1 MNPGGGLV
9 SILTAVPF
17 ALRVAVFLSIVLL
30 VVGGGHLYLY
40 RRIVRDTTDDRRLR
54 RLGASLLAFAACS
67 VFLARAVFS
76 RVHTRLGDMLSVG
89 AWSWMGVALYLGMAL
104 LLFQVVRAVA
114 GWRRERTGQPPL
126 SAERRRFLARAAVG
140 GAAVVAG
147 GFTTYG
153 VRRAFAAPQIDELA
167 VRIPRLHRAFDGL
180 RIIQVSDIHI
190 GDVLGRPFLEE
201 MVRRCNALKPDLV
214 AVTGDLVDG
223 PVRQLL
229 PTIGALRGLES
240 RFGTYFVTGN
250 HEYYSGDEPW
260 CEALTRMGV
269 TVLRNRTVTLAD
281 GEARLD
287 LVGVDDYGEKDRAR
301 GWDLKAAVRGRNPE
315 HPAVLLAHEPRG
327 VEEGMDQGIG
337 LQLSGH
343 THGGQLFPM
352 TGIVAALWK
361 YSVGRYQVGDG
372 TLYVHRGTGFWGPP
386 MRIGSPPEIAAITL
400 TT

>member
-1 MNPGGGLV
+1 
-9 SILTAVPF
+9 VPYV
-17 ALRVAVFLSIVLL
+17 LRIVFFLSIVLV

-40 RRIVRDTTDDRRLR
+40 RRLFRDTTDDRRI
-54 RLGASLLAFAACS
+54 RLAGAVLLALAACS
-67 VFLARAVFS
+67 GFLARAVFS
-76 RVHTRLGDMLSVG
+76 RVHNRLGDALSVL
-89 AWSWMGVALYLGMAL
+89 AWSWMGVALYVGMAL
-104 LLFQVVRAVA
+104 VVFQVMREVA
-114 GWRRERTGQPPL
+114 MWRRRRTGGAPL

-180 RIIQVSDIHI
+180 RIVQVSDLHI
-190 GDVLGRPFLEE
+190 GDVLGRAFLEE
-201 MVRRCNALKPDLV
+201 TVRRCNALRPDLV

-229 PTIGALRGLES
+229 PTIGALGRLQS
-240 RFGTYFVTGN
+240 RFGSYFVTGN
-250 HEYYSGDEPW
+250 HEFYSGDVQW
-260 CEALTRMGV
+260 CDALTRMGV

-281 GEARLD
+281 GPARLD
-287 LVGVDDYGEKDRAR
+287 LVGVDDYGERDRQR
-301 GWDLKAAVRGRNPE
+301 GWDLDGALQGRTPD

-352 TGIVAALWK
+352 TEVVSALWK
-361 YSVGRYQVGDG
+361 YSAGRYRVGEG

-386 MRIGSPPEIAAITL
+386 MRIGSPPEIAVITL
-400 TT
+400 TS